1 MVHSELWC
9 VLPLAERPK
18 LENRAASGAAGH
30 ATSGSSEP
38 RKDLRCRIPVFQIRN
53 KTSLIRKQ
61 SMIPLNMHP
70 SFIKNEDK
78 LTEDKKE
85 VSKARYDF
93 CMEREK
99 IMMEKLD
106 EKQKLMIT
114 LASENGAAV
123 HGLQHLYLKR
133 MDTS

>member
-1 MVHSELWC
+1 MPDFVW
-9 VLPLAERPK
+9 PY
-18 LENRAASGAAGH
+18 AAREARGAA
-30 ATSGSSEP
+30 A
-38 RKDLRCRIPVFQIRN
+38 PVARQ
-53 KTSLIRKQ
+53 KQ

-85 VSKARYDF
+85 VSISTARYDF
-93 CMEREK
+93 WK
-99 IMMEKLD
+99 IMMGKLD

-114 LASENGAAV
+114 LASAENGAAV